1 MRFTIDVLTEIRRR
15 VGPDFLVGLRLVADE
30 QAEGGIDKEEGIRIA
45 TYFRDSGLI
54 DFLNIVRGRVFT
66 GLSKLAAPAATIGYI
81 QSVGLPLPQVGL
93 AIALVVEL
101 LGGVALILGYRTRL
115 VASVLA
121 VFAIATA
128 LAFHSALG
136 DQNQFIHFFKNVA
149 IAGGLLNV
157 IALGGGA
164 WSLDARR

>member
-1 MRFTIDVLTEIRRR
+1 MTSLPLPTTAPVSTSVAALPLIGRTAIAAIFVL
-15 VGPDFLVGLRLVADE
+15 
-30 QAEGGIDKEEGIRIA
+30 
-45 TYFRDSGLI
+45 S
-54 DFLNIVRGRVFT
+54 

-81 QSVGLPLPQVGL
+81 QSVGLPVPQMGF
-93 AIALVVEL
+93 AIALIVEL

-121 VFAIATA
+121 VFSIATA
-128 LAFHSALG
+128 LTFHSALG
-136 DQNQFIHFFKNVA
+136 DQNQFIHFFKNIA

-157 IALGGGA
+157 VALGGGA

>member
-1 MRFTIDVLTEIRRR
+1 MAISAPGVVVVSAAAAAAGTAV
-15 VGPDFLVGLRLVADE
+15 
-30 QAEGGIDKEEGIRIA
+30 
-45 TYFRDSGLI
+45 
-54 DFLNIVRGRVFT
+54 
-66 GLSKLAAPAATIGYI
+66 LAAAAVLVE
-81 QSVGLPLPQVGL
+81 SML
-93 AIALVVEL
+93 AGSAV
-101 LGGVALILGYRTRL
+101 L